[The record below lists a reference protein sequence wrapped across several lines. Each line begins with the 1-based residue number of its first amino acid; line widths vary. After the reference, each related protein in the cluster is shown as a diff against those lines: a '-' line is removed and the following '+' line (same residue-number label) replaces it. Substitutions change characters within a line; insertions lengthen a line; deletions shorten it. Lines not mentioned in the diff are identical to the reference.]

1 MKRTLF
7 LLCVLFGLTSLG
19 MAQATAPATAHHPAA
34 ATQPPATPDA
44 IWNNLMAGNSRYVAG
59 HIKARAIVPLRQ
71 SLANDQHPKVVVL
84 TCSDSRVPPELIF
97 DQSLGDLFVVRS
109 AGNIA
114 DAIGLG
120 SIEYSVEHLGSTM
133 VVVMGHTSCGAVKAA
148 CSGDKMPTANLQA
161 IVDQIDPAVKLAK
174 TQAQGDAVLDAAV
187 RDNVAQSAKD
197 LLAHS
202 DVLRHMV
209 DDGKISVVEAVYHL
223 DTGKVERLGK

>member
-1 MKRTLF
+1 
-7 LLCVLFGLTSLG
+7 
-19 MAQATAPATAHHPAA
+19 
-34 ATQPPATPDA
+34 
-44 IWNNLMAGNSRYVAG
+44 MAGNSRYVAG